1 MSIRLRL
8 TLLYSAILALTLIL
22 FSTVLYTAQAR
33 YSRSIIQNDLIKT
46 AKQLSATWQRIYQVP
61 NWVRPGPTMP
71 GNPPMGTRDNHML
84 ENLQQMAAVQRPRD
98 IIRLLNAEGQSLNL
112 TLNERATALPLS
124 KRGLAQLQKGRPAL
138 EIATTKE
145 ERFLIYNEPVHTP
158 DGLIGIVQVARSLAD
173 RDRSLRSLGLTL
185 ILGSVATTLIAFG
198 VGWWLS
204 GVTLRP
210 IQRITQAARE
220 IGQAHDFSSRVA
232 YDGPP
237 DELGRLAMTFNRMLS
252 QLQEAFEQISHA
264 LQVQRD
270 FVADVSHELRTP
282 LTTIRGNLDLL
293 RRDPPLP
300 SLEQEDVLDDLV
312 GESERLSR
320 LVRDLL
326 TLARADAGRKLALGP
341 VAVPPLIEEI
351 CRQARLLAP
360 EREITCDVE
369 TTPASDL
376 IAWGNE
382 DAIKQVLL
390 ILVDNAI
397 KHAHG
402 PIRITSNQS
411 DGEIAIDVTDSGPG
425 MSEALQARLFDRF
438 YRGDSSRTTPGF
450 GLGLSIAHTPR
461 QGPARRSRRGE
472 RHRARHAIHHQIADD
487 GAGVRRSIINRRDS
501 QFQPSGR
508 CAYIAPMCYPSQSS

>member
-8 TLLYSAILALTLIL
+8 TLLYSTILALTLIL
-22 FSTVLYTAQAR
+22 FSTVLYAAQAR
-33 YSRSIIQNDLIKT
+33 YTRRVIQNDLIKT
-46 AKQLSATWQRIYQVP
+46 AKQLSLTWERIQQ
-61 NWVRPGPTMP
+61 GPMRITP
-71 GNPPMGTRDNHML
+71 NPPGDRNAMHQRML
-84 ENLQQMAAVQRPRD
+84 ENLRQIAALQRPRD
-98 IIRLLNAEGQSLNL
+98 IVRLLDAKGQPLDL
-112 TLNERATALPLS
+112 TTNERVDSLPLS
-124 KRGLAQLQKGRPAL
+124 QRGLVQLQQGRPAL
-138 EIATTKE
+138 EIATLEE
-145 ERFLIYNEPVHTP
+145 ERFLVYNEPVRSP
-158 DGLIGIVQVARSLAD
+158 NGLIGIVQVARSLAD

-185 ILGSVATTLIAFG
+185 ILGSAATTLIAFG

-210 IQRITQAARE
+210 IHRLTEAARE
-220 IGQAHDFSSRVA
+220 IGEARDFSSRVA
-232 YDGPP
+232 YAGPP

-293 RRDPPLP
+293 RRDPPPP
-300 SLEQEDVLDDLV
+300 SAEQEDILEDLV

-341 VAVPPLIEEI
+341 VAAPPLIEEI

-360 EREITCDVE
+360 EREIACE
-369 TTPASDL
+369 LPAEEAT
-376 IAWGNE
+376 AWASE
-382 DAIKQVLL
+382 DALKQVLL

-402 PIRITSNQS
+402 PIHIALDTAQAS
-411 DGEIAIDVTDSGPG
+411 DQIAIKVMDSGPG
-425 MSEALQARLFDRF
+425 MSEELQARIFDRF
-438 YRGDSSRTTPGF
+438 YRGDTSRTTPGF
-450 GLGLSIAHTPR
+450 GLGLSIAHALVTA
-461 QGPARRSRRGE
+461 QHGQIDVESDIARGTRFT
-472 RHRARHAIHHQIADD
+472 ITL
-487 GAGVRRSIINRRDS
+487 
-501 QFQPSGR
+501 PTT
-508 CAYIAPMCYPSQSS
+508 APKGIEA

>member
-22 FSTVLYTAQAR
+22 FSTVLYTAQAQYTQR
-33 YSRSIIQNDLIKT
+33 IIQNDLIKT
-46 AKQLSATWQRIYQVP
+46 AGQLSLAWERTHQAPGWG
-61 NWVRPGPTMP
+61 RPGNRP
-71 GNPPMGTRDNHML
+71 GGMMDNHML
-84 ENLQQMAAVQRPRD
+84 ENLLQMAAIQRSRD
-98 IIRLLNAEGQSLNL
+98 IIRLLDAEGQALNL
-112 TLNERATALPLS
+112 TVNKQTTALPLS
-124 KRGLAQLQKGRPAL
+124 RRGLAQLQQTGRPWL
-138 EIATTKE
+138 EIAPADE
-145 ERFLIYNEPVHTP
+145 ERVLIYNQPVRSAG
-158 DGLIGIVQVARSLAD
+158 GLVGIVQVARSLAD

-185 ILGSVATTLIAFG
+185 ILGSAATTLIAFG
-198 VGWWLS
+198 VGWWLA
-204 GVTLRP
+204 GITLRP
-210 IQRITQAARE
+210 IQRITEAARE
-220 IGQAHDFSSRVA
+220 IGEARDFSSRVA

-293 RRDPPLP
+293 RRDPPPP
-300 SLEQEDVLDDLV
+300 STEQEDILEDLV

-341 VAVPPLIEEI
+341 VAAPPLIEEI

-360 EREITCDVE
+360 EREIACELPAED
-369 TTPASDL
+369 TTAWAS
-376 IAWGNE
+376 E
-382 DAIKQVLL
+382 DALKQVLL

-402 PIRITSNQS
+402 PIRIVLDTAKA
-411 DGEIAIDVTDSGPG
+411 DGQIAIKVMDSGPG
-425 MSEALQARLFDRF
+425 MSEELQARIFDRF
-438 YRGDSSRTTPGF
+438 YRGDASRTTPGF
-450 GLGLSIAHTPR
+450 GLGLSIAHALVTAQHGEIDVVSDTRRGTQFTVRLPTSASSILS
-461 QGPARRSRRGE
+461 PARR
-472 RHRARHAIHHQIADD
+472 
-487 GAGVRRSIINRRDS
+487 
-501 QFQPSGR
+501 PSSHP
-508 CAYIAPMCYPSQSS
+508 A

>member
-22 FSTVLYTAQAR
+22 FSTVLYAAQAR
-33 YSRSIIQNDLIKT
+33 YTRRIIQSDLIKT
-46 AKQLSATWQRIYQVP
+46 AGQLSLAWERMHQAP
-61 NWVRPGPTMP
+61 GWGRPGNRP
-71 GNPPMGTRDNHML
+71 GGMMDNHML
-84 ENLQQMAAVQRPRD
+84 ENLLQIAAIQRPRD
-98 IIRLLNAEGQSLNL
+98 IIRLLDAEGQALNL
-112 TLNERATALPLS
+112 TLNERTASLPLS
-124 KRGLAQLQKGRPAL
+124 RRGLAQLQQTGRPWL
-138 EIATTKE
+138 EIAPANE
-145 ERFLIYNEPVHTP
+145 ERVLIYNQPVHSA
-158 DGLIGIVQVARSLAD
+158 GKLVGIVQIARSLAD

-185 ILGSVATTLIAFG
+185 ILGSVTTTLIAFG

-210 IQRITQAARE
+210 IQRITEAARE
-220 IGQAHDFSSRVA
+220 IGEARDFSSRVA

-237 DELGRLAMTFNRMLS
+237 DELGHLAMTFNRMLS

-293 RRDPPLP
+293 RRDPPP
-300 SLEQEDVLDDLV
+300 PMTEQEDILDDLV

-320 LVRDLL
+320 LVHNLL

-341 VAVPPLIEEI
+341 VAAPPLIEEI

-360 EREITCDVE
+360 EREIACDVGNQ
-369 TTPASDL
+369 PDNL

-382 DAIKQVLL
+382 DALKQVLL

-402 PIRITSNQS
+402 PIRITLDKAQA
-411 DGEIAIDVTDSGPG
+411 GGHIAIEVADSGPG
-425 MSEALQARLFDRF
+425 MSEALQARIFDRF
-438 YRGDSSRTTPGF
+438 YRGDTSRTTPGF
-450 GLGLSIAHTPR
+450 GLGLSIAHALVTA
-461 QGPARRSRRGE
+461 QHGEIAVESDIARGT
-472 RHRARHAIHHQIADD
+472 QFT
-487 GAGVRRSIINRRDS
+487 VRLPTMASEEIET
-501 QFQPSGR
+501 
-508 CAYIAPMCYPSQSS
+508 